1 LIDTRKI
8 NKHVKEL
15 RAKCKKKMFHAEAG
29 YQELT
34 VQRILNNW
42 YSLLTRI
49 VDMASELKW
58 GV

>member
-1 LIDTRKI
+1 
-8 NKHVKEL
+8 VKEL